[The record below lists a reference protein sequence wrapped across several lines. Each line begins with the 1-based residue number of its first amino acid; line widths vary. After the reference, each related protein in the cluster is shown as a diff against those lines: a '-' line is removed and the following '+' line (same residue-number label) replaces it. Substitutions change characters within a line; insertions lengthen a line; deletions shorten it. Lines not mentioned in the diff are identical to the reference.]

1 MNRRGF
7 LQAILAAAV
16 APAFIDSKILMPV
29 RQLIVPNLELSTSF
43 GLTGYAYYWFDESRI
58 AKAITAGWTLVDAG
72 PNEGVP
78 THGVI
83 RKVAGSD
90 GRTVVLMSKP
100 SPTPYNMIDLDQR
113 GCVQDDIEP
122 PQRLVLVDDSE

>member
-29 RQLIVPNLELSTSF
+29 RQLLVPSF
-43 GLTGYAYYWFDESRI
+43 PLWTPEASSYYWFDESRI
-58 AKAITAGWTLVDAG
+58 AKAIAAGWTLVDAG